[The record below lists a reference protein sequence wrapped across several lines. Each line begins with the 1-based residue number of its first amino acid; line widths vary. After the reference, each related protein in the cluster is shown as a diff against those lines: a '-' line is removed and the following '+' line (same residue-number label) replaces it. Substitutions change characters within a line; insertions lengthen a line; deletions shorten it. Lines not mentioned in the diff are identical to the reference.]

1 VTLRGTDWLVV
12 LGGTA
17 VGVAI
22 LTICVLVGD
31 DAPPLPYVRLALV
44 PLATSAAFV
53 LDEPAAA
60 AVDAVPRGR
69 LQRAAARGVVLLV
82 PLTVWVSAVLA
93 LDLRNAGT
101 PAVGLVVEGLG
112 VLVAATAGAAVLR
125 RLGRT
130 EPGEV
135 VATAVAAAVLA
146 ALVFAP
152 RVRGVPVF
160 PVGDRWVAS
169 SIAWLA
175 LALGALVLAGVASR
189 EPHRLRRAAER
200 TDPLTERSR
209 SWR

>member
-1 VTLRGTDWLVV
+1 M
-12 LGGTA
+12 
-17 VGVAI
+17 
-22 LTICVLVGD
+22 
-31 DAPPLPYVRLALV
+31 

-60 AVDAVPRGR
+60 VDAVPRGR
-69 LQRAAARGVVLLV
+69 LQRADARGVVLLV

-93 LDLRNAGT
+93 VDLRTVGT

-125 RLGRT
+125 LLGRT

-135 VATAVAAAVLA
+135 VATAVAAAVLD

-152 RVRGVPVF
+152 HVRGVPVF

-189 EPHRLRRAAER
+189 EPYRLRRAAER